1 MRPSRGDDGAVSLPP
16 SAQPRTQPHEWRIA
30 EREYA
35 RHEQRRGRRHAYE
48 VLDPTRTALVVVD
61 LVESFVREN
70 PYAAATVDVVNRLA
84 AAMRAVDGSVVWVV
98 PADVDPSPVRVEF
111 FGAEV
116 AARYSHA
123 HDRPWRDLD
132 VAPEDPVLEKS
143 SWGAF
148 FPGSSELHRLL
159 TSRGIDTILVTGTV
173 TNVCVESTVREA
185 NVLGYRVVVVA
196 DGCAAVNDE
205 MHNASLTAIY
215 RTFGDV
221 RSSEEVVALLGS

>member
-61 LVESFVREN
+61 LVE
-70 PYAAATVDVVNRLA
+70 
-84 AAMRAVDGSVVWVV
+84 
-98 PADVDPSPVRVEF
+98 F

-123 HDRPWRDLD
+123 HDRQWRDLD